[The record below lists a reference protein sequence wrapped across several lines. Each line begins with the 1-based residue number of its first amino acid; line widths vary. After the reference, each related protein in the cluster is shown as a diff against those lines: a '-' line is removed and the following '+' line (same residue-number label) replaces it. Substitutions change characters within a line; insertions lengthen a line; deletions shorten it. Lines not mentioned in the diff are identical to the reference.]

1 MSIRKAMNRRN
12 YLKAMAAVLPAVP
25 AVRMA
30 KAAPALPIQLHCD
43 LYLDM
48 KREKEMLDN
57 YHNIFMPAIKSQP
70 GFVAVT
76 MLKLREEVQGKA
88 TAGCAYRLIISF
100 ETEEARK
107 KWVATPTHQKVWPT
121 VENTLVGP
129 KYIALLYDPVA

>member
-1 MSIRKAMNRRN
+1 
-12 YLKAMAAVLPAVP
+12 
-25 AVRMA
+25 MA

-48 KREKEMLDN
+48 KREKEMLDH

-76 MLKLREEVQGKA
+76 MLKLREEVQGKVP
-88 TAGCAYRLIISF
+88 AGCSYRLIISF

-129 KYIALLYDPVA
+129 KYIALLFDPVA